1 MSAQTVRSQ
10 TNRQLFV
17 TNDYSNIFLFGNR
30 YINGTYTNGT
40 GSAITLAVGTVMGRI
55 ASSGKLVPLDTDST
69 DGSQFPVGILS
80 NDYEVEAST
89 DVVVNVCIAGDVNE
103 NFLVFEG
110 EYDDLDSI
118 VDDRTLR
125 DRIAGDTMGIF
136 LVAPTDLSEEDN
148 Y

>member
-1 MSAQTVRSQ
+1 MASQ
-10 TNRQLFV
+10 TINSQTARQLFV
-17 TNDYSNIFLFGNR
+17 TNDYSNIFIFGNR
-30 YINGTYTNGT
+30 YINGTYTNGGGT
-40 GSAITLAVGTVMGRI
+40 VKTLAVGTVMGRI
-55 ASSGKLVPLDTDST
+55 ASSGKLTPLDTDNT

-80 NDYEVEAST
+80 SDYEVEAGEDAT
-89 DVVVNVCIAGDVNE
+89 VNICIAGDVNE

-118 VDDRTLR
+118 VDDRILR

-136 LVAPTDLSEEDN
+136 LVQKTDLSEEDN